1 MSKAKVVETRR
12 QHARIGVTQ
21 SLDACITTTRVE
33 MVVAPNI
40 NVVKNEILI
49 GFVANLGS
57 GSSGVSARRNLNQ
70 SLTLLTTTIGVVG
83 TPQIVFINMITTI
96 HVNKATN

>member
-1 MSKAKVVETRR
+1 MGNYRLEHCRSRVNTIPPIVSKVEVLETRR
-12 QHARIGVTQ
+12 QHVKIGVTE

-40 NVVKNEILI
+40 NVVRKGILI
-49 GFVANLGS
+49 GFIVRLGS

-70 SLTLLTTTIGVVG
+70 NFAHLKWCLI
-83 TPQIVFINMITTI
+83 M
-96 HVNKATN
+96 